1 MEQFANTNAP
11 TLFTQLLN
19 SITNQARLSAAV
31 SGIEPVL
38 TPEINESINPEVSSQ
53 GGCPNSC
60 ERRISS
66 LITNGNSAQ
75 SKERQG
81 LQKKRSFIAYNNSNY
96 ISKSWNKHI
105 HTYLANDR
113 VFLVIS
119 NIFKNQSPPLK
130 LKRLTTYYFSCY
142 T

>member
-38 TPEINESINPEVSSQ
+38 TPEINQSINPEVSSQ

-81 LQKKRSFIAYNNSNY
+81 LQKKEALL
-96 ISKSWNKHI
+96 HI
-105 HTYLANDR
+105 ITVTTFQSLGTNIYTRTLLMIGF
-113 VFLVIS
+113 FLVIS

-130 LKRLTTYYFSCY
+130 LKRLTTYCFSCY

>member
-1 MEQFANTNAP
+1 MEQFANTNAL
-11 TLFTQLLN
+11 TLFTQLLD
-19 SITNQARLSAAV
+19 SITNQVRLSADV

-38 TPEINESINPEVSSQ
+38 TPEINQSINPEVSSQ

-81 LQKKRSFIAYNNSNY
+81 LHKKEALL
-96 ISKSWNKHI
+96 HI
-105 HTYLANDR
+105 ITATTFQSLGT
-113 VFLVIS
+113 
-119 NIFKNQSPPLK
+119 NI
-130 LKRLTTYYFSCY
+130 Y
-142 T
+142 TRTLLMIGFF

>member
-1 MEQFANTNAP
+1 MDQFANTHAP

-19 SITNQARLSAAV
+19 SITNWARLSAAV
-31 SGIEPVL
+31 SGIESVL
-38 TPEINESINPEVSSQ
+38 TPEINQSINPEVSPQ

-81 LQKKRSFIAYNNSNY
+81 LQRKR
-96 ISKSWNKHI
+96 
-105 HTYLANDR
+105 
-113 VFLVIS
+113 
-119 NIFKNQSPPLK
+119 LK
-130 LKRLTTYYFSCY
+130 LYCI
-142 T
+142 